1 MNAASIAKDFVGL
14 QKQSV
19 NSIIDAANIFQD
31 QAERAGRLLAGQL
44 GFNERLQAFADRWR
58 TVLTKRREDTK
69 KLIND
74 NFTLLE
80 DYFAALAQKKTI

>member
-19 NSIIDAANIFQD
+19 NSNVDAANIFQD

-44 GFNERLQAFADRWR
+44 GFNERVQAFADRWR
-58 TVLTKRREDTK
+58 TVLTK
-69 KLIND
+69 
-74 NFTLLE
+74 F
-80 DYFAALAQKKTI
+80 